1 MSQSISLRRGLCVGV
16 WTCAVVVTAAAV
28 AFADP
33 TSRTVYVTAMDKSGA
48 ELAAL
53 TPADFQL
60 KEGGKARTITSVT
73 PLATP
78 LQVALVVENGLTGD
92 NSVRVSMGHLIQH
105 LNGRAD
111 VALITV
117 SQRAVTNVDFTRDGN
132 ALIAGINQ
140 LGLYSPTQQDN
151 LPEGLYDVA
160 QLLTKRP
167 EGRRVILTM
176 AIDGQQ
182 ASAMPAQ
189 QILDGIRD
197 TGIVL
202 YAITL
207 PGRSISTDVG
217 TLSDQSARSQVLG
230 DGSKQ
235 SGGRRQEVPSTMGL
249 PKVMDEFLQE
259 LDHSYAI
266 TYSLPDGVK
275 PSNHFELKLKRKD
288 SVLRAPTRIP
298 E

>member
-1 MSQSISLRRGLCVGV
+1 V
-16 WTCAVVVTAAAV
+16 AASTL

-33 TSRTVYVTAMDKSGA
+33 TSRTVCVTAMGKDGG
-48 ELAAL
+48 ELSAL
-53 TPADFQL
+53 APADFTL
-60 KEGGKARTITSVT
+60 KEGGKERQIVSVT

-92 NSVRVSMGHLIQH
+92 NSVRMSMGHLIQH

-111 VALITV
+111 VALIVV
-117 SQRAVTNVDFTRDGN
+117 SQRAVTTVDFTRDGN

-160 QLLTKRP
+160 HLLTTRP
-167 EGRRVILTM
+167 EGRRVIVTL

-197 TGIVL
+197 TGVVL

-207 PGRSISTDVG
+207 PGRSISSDV
-217 TLSDQSARSQVLG
+217 TSLADQSARSQVLG

-235 SGGRRQEVPSTMGL
+235 SGGRRQEVPSTMGM

-259 LDHSYAI
+259 LDHSYVI
-266 TYSLPDGVK
+266 TYTLPDGAK
-275 PSNHFELKLKRKD
+275 PSNHFELKLKRKN

>member
-1 MSQSISLRRGLCVGV
+1 MGV
-16 WTCAVVVTAAAV
+16 WTCAVVVAASTL

-33 TSRTVYVTAMDKSGA
+33 TSRTVCVTAMGKDGG
-48 ELAAL
+48 ELSAL
-53 TPADFQL
+53 APADFTL
-60 KEGGKARTITSVT
+60 KEGGKERQIVSVT

-111 VALITV
+111 VALVTV

-140 LGLYSPTQQDN
+140 LGLYSPTQEDN

-160 QLLTKRP
+160 QLLAKRP
-167 EGRRVILTM
+167 GDRHVIVTM

-197 TGIVL
+197 SGIAL

-207 PGRSISTDVG
+207 PGRTVATDVG
-217 TLSDQSARSQVLG
+217 SLSDQSARSQVLG

-235 SGGRRQEVPSTMGL
+235 SGGRRQEVPSTMGM
-249 PKVMDEFLQE
+249 PKVMDEFMQE
-259 LDHSYAI
+259 LDHQYVI
-266 TYSLPDGVK
+266 TYTLPDGVK
-275 PSNHFELKLKRKD
+275 PSNRLDVSLKRKD
-288 SVLRAPTRIP
+288 AVLRAPTRIP